1 MWRTKR
7 AILKRALAD
16 VHGGRAAVGVS
27 VYRGGA
33 MLLPAMWLRALAGA
47 LCFALLFWGPPAALF
62 GAHAEAPEA
71 GAARRFAIE
80 LMEHINAAR
89 AKVGVQPLTLDFA
102 LCQPAQARAEECLV
116 ADMRTQEGAH
126 TRPDGSAFDTVLDA
140 FGCAPFSI
148 ARENLAY
155 TSDLSLSAARVFQ
168 SWMESDIGH
177 REAMLDPAITTM
189 GAGVF
194 RAPQGA
200 TVAGVYFPDGCL
212 FLCLL
217 LTDGTPEEPYIPQGS
232 PDSPALKFL
241 RRPVLPIRR
250 GCGLYPSFR

>member
-16 VHGGRAAVGVS
+16 VHGGRAAVGVR

-47 LCFALLFWGPPAALF
+47 LCFALLVWGPPAALSS
-62 GAHAEAPEA
+62 AHAEAPEA

-80 LMEHINAAR
+80 LMEHINAGR
-89 AKVGVQPLTLDFA
+89 AKVGIQPLTLDFA

-126 TRPDGSAFDTVLDA
+126 TRPNGSTFDTVLDA

-168 SWMESDIGH
+168 SWMESDTGH
-177 REAMLDPAITTM
+177 REAMLDPAVTTM
-189 GAGVF
+189 GAGAF
-194 RAPQGA
+194 RALQGT

-232 PDSPALKFL
+232 SDSLALKFL